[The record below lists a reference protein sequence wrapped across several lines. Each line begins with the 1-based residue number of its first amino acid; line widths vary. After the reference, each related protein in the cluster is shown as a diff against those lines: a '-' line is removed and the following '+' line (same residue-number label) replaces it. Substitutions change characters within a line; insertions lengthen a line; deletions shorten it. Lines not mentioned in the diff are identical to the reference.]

1 MAALGVLPAVL
12 PVLLLSLLLAATA
25 DYQPGAGGQ
34 VRRPVASA
42 ISRLAPRQKYSLQQ
56 SGFVR
61 IHSGRRT
68 MFSLKGKTHYAVGTN
83 YWEGVWLAMEEDDGG
98 NRTRL
103 ANDLDLLAR
112 LGFNKVRLLAATEGP
127 DNSPYRPGFVN
138 EAVFKGLDYILVQL
152 RQTDMKATLVLNDF
166 WHDTGGFAQYV
177 NWVDPASGPIPY
189 PPSYPTFTG
198 NWTKFI
204 EYSARFYNDNSISN
218 QCQTLYQQ
226 HMRAI
231 INRVNHITGLP
242 YTQDPT
248 IFSWE
253 LANEPQQPPQQ
264 WVDATGQYIKSLDP
278 CHLVTAGMEGKE
290 DDEGSLFIRV
300 HSSPFID
307 YATIHLWVEN
317 WGVYKPS
324 NDSIA
329 NLEAAVKY
337 ATKYLQQRAQYS
349 RTTFQKPVI
358 LVMRLVKNDSMAG
371 QLFWAWSGEGRPSN
385 PGPRRLGDPPHEPPG
400 WYSVYD
406 KDNSTLE
413 ILSHYAKCTQEF
425 LRQRK
430 A

>member
-1 MAALGVLPAVL
+1 
-12 PVLLLSLLLAATA
+12 
-25 DYQPGAGGQ
+25 
-34 VRRPVASA
+34 
-42 ISRLAPRQKYSLQQ
+42 
-56 SGFVR
+56 
-61 IHSGRRT
+61 
-68 MFSLKGKTHYAVGTN
+68 
-83 YWEGVWLAMEEDDGG
+83 MEEGDGG

-112 LGFNKVRLLAATEGP
+112 LGFNNVRLMAATEGP
-127 DNSPYRPGFVN
+127 DKSPYRWTPTLFPRQVLRFVN
-138 EAVFKGLDYILVQL
+138 EAVFKGLDYMLVQL
-152 RQTDMKATLVLNDF
+152 RQRDMKATMVLNDF

-177 NWVDPASGPIPY
+177 NWVDPASGPVPY

-198 NWTKFI
+198 NWTMFI
-204 EYSARFYNDNSISN
+204 EYSARFYNDSSISK
-218 QCQTLYQQ
+218 QCQTLFQQ

-231 INRVNHITGLP
+231 INRVNHITGHP

-264 WVDATGQYIKSLDP
+264 WVDATGQFIKSLDP

-317 WGVYKPS
+317 WGLYKPS

-337 ATKYLQQRAQYS
+337 ASKYLKQRAQYS

-358 LVMRLVKNDSMAG
+358 LAPVSHRNAYFNVISATVMRLVKNDLMAG
-371 QLFWAWSGEGRPSN
+371 QMFWAWSGEGRPSD

-425 LRQRK
+425 LSQPK